1 MDMQNRYSGFSLIE
15 LMVAVA
21 ILAIV
26 AALAAPA
33 LQTFV
38 SRSNMRGIS
47 ADFTLAIQRARTE
60 AINRNQCVGIC
71 MSSATDATSPTC
83 TSSGQNWG
91 VGWIVFS
98 LPNCGA
104 VGTSTPSSTATPPEV
119 ILFMHE
125 GVNSRFQLN
134 NSASVPSVVFDARGA
149 SNVSTTRFDL
159 IDTQAQAS
167 EAAINRTFCMDRA
180 GRLQIK
186 AYGDACP

>member
-1 MDMQNRYSGFSLIE
+1 MQNRYSGFTLVE

-33 LQTFV
+33 MQTFV

-47 ADFTLAIQRARTE
+47 ADFTLAMQRARTE
-60 AINRNQCVGIC
+60 AINRNECVGIC
-71 MSSATDATSPTC
+71 QSSSADASNPKC

-98 LPNCGA
+98 LPRCSA
-104 VGTSTPSSTATPPEV
+104 VGTGTPSFTATPPEV
-119 ILFMHE
+119 ILFLHE
-125 GVNSRFQLN
+125 GFSPRYLLN
-134 NSASVPSVVFDARGA
+134 NSASVHSVVFNARGA
-149 SNVSTTRFDL
+149 SNLSTARFDL
-159 IDTQAQAS
+159 IDSQAQAS
-167 EAAINRTFCMDRA
+167 DAVVNRTFCMDMA
-180 GRLQIK
+180 GRIQTK